1 MFLPGSISVCRI
13 LSILSKPFHMY
24 LCKYTNLL
32 IPLDKYWFEYYYM
45 YMFKY
50 F

>member
-1 MFLPGSISVCRI
+1 
-13 LSILSKPFHMY
+13 MY
-24 LCKYTNLL
+24 LCKYTVL
-32 IPLDKYWFEYYYM
+32 IVSLDKYWFKYYHM